1 MTTAWPQHGVRIV
14 TQAYEPSHYLTTSAL
29 IFFEYI
35 ITFDQE
41 VKLFWGKKLTG
52 AIGLFFA
59 NRYTTVVYTIYF
71 MLTKLVPS
79 TSATAH
85 VGLPYFHRESV
96 SNMYCADVMMF

>member
-1 MTTAWPQHGVRIV
+1 MLRHGVCWHIQPFV
-14 TQAYEPSHYLTTSAL
+14 HLHHLTTSAL
-29 IFFEYI
+29 IFFEYLL
-35 ITFDQE
+35 TLDQE

-59 NRYTTVVYTIYF
+59 NRYTTVIYTIYF

-85 VGLPYFHRESV
+85 VCLPYFHRESV